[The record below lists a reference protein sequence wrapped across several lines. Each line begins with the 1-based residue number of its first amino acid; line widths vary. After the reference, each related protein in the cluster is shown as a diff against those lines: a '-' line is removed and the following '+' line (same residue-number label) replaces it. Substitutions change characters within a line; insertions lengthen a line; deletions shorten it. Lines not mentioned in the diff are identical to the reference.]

1 MDTPLLKRGGMRVA
15 GLVDADPGTG
25 GGAILRPPAMRRVIG
40 QRAAAAV
47 DGRAEQRARGV
58 PGPGQIEPEQRDVA
72 GGYGGT
78 SDRRYIC
85 ASGPGSLDIA
95 PLASQLVTLAGNPAG
110 PVPRLQGRMETR
122 HGGGVRRAPRP
133 GFRRGPGEH
142 LADWRG
148 GDQTGQVPAFLDPAK
163 PDRPAMNTSDRGPA
177 ACYSRPPVCPD
188 CRISLQ
194 IPEMPPSGP
203 IAALRYQLVAYPGHM
218 SGLPER
224 LIATVG

>member
-163 PDRPAMNTSDRGPA
+163 PDRPAMNTSDRGLPRVTA
-177 ACYSRPPVCPD
+177 GRRYV
-188 CRISLQ
+188 
-194 IPEMPPSGP
+194 P
-203 IAALRYQLVAYPGHM
+203 IAGLVYRYPKCRRLAQLRHFVISSLHIPVICQGSLSV
-218 SGLPER
+218 L
-224 LIATVG
+224 